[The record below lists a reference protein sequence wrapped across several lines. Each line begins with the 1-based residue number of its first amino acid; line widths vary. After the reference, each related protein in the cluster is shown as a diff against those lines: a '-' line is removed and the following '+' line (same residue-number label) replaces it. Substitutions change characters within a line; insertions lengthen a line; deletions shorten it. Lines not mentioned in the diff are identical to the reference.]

1 MAIDSGRRFDVVVF
15 GATGF
20 TGKLVAEYLARGER
34 AKRLRWAIAGR
45 DKKKLE
51 NLKAELVRVDPA
63 LGDALGIL
71 VADSSD
77 RGSLDEMAR
86 QTKVVATTVGPYV
99 TYGRELAS
107 ACAENGT
114 HYADLTGEVPFIRES
129 IDRNHA
135 RARETGAR
143 IVHSAGFDSIPSDMG
158 VFMLHQH
165 FAAQDQKLA
174 RAWFF
179 VEALKGAMSGG
190 TVATMTTI
198 FEGASR
204 DRNMRRLLMNPY
216 ALSDGERGPDSDR
229 YKIRFESRIGKW
241 VCPFLM
247 SAINTRN
254 VHRSN
259 ALLGYPYGRDFRY
272 SEEMSTGSGPA
283 GFARATAISGG
294 MATFA
299 TLAATSVGRRVI
311 KPFQPSP
318 GEGPSADAREAGF
331 FKIRIIGESEARSG
345 ETPVRADAEIHGH
358 RDPGYGETALMLAES
373 ALCLALDPLESKG
386 GVLTTSAAM
395 GTHLLERL
403 RAAGM
408 TFRVAPR

>member
-1 MAIDSGRRFDVVVF
+1 MTESERRFDVVVF

-20 TGKLVAEYLARGER
+20 TGKLVAEYLAKVQGP
-34 AKRLRWAIAGR
+34 KRLRWAVAGR

-51 NLKAELVRVDPA
+51 ALKAELVRDGRDD
-63 LGDALGIL
+63 LGVL

-77 RGSLDEMAR
+77 RAALDELAR
-86 QTKVVATTVGPYV
+86 QTKMVATTVGPYV
-99 TYGRELAS
+99 AYGRELAS

-129 IDRNHA
+129 IDRNHT

-143 IVHSAGFDSIPSDMG
+143 IVHSAGFDSIPSDLG

-165 FAAQDQKLA
+165 FAAQDRKLA

-179 VEALKGAMSGG
+179 CEAVKGAMSGG
-190 TVATMTTI
+190 TVATMTTLL
-198 FEGASR
+198 EGASR
-204 DRNMRRLLMNPY
+204 DRNVRRLLRNPY
-216 ALSDGERGPDSDR
+216 ALADGERGPEADR

-247 SAINTRN
+247 GAINTRN

-259 ALLGYPYGRDFRY
+259 ALLGYAYGRDFRY

-311 KPFQPSP
+311 KPFQPAP

-331 FKIRIIGESEARSG
+331 FKIRIIGEAEARSG
-345 ETPVRADAEIHGH
+345 ETPVVADAEIRGH
-358 RDPGYGETALMLAES
+358 RDPGYGETALMLAEA
-373 ALCLALDPLESKG
+373 ALCLALDPLESPG
-386 GVLTTSAAM
+386 GVLTPSVAM
-395 GTHLLERL
+395 GTHLLDRL

-408 TFRVAPR
+408 IFRVVPR